1 MYWKLPDGNQAV
13 YLKIISLII
22 EGIQKG
28 DLLPGEQLPVER
40 DLAKKLNINRSTIQR
55 AFSELVS
62 RGILIRKLGSVT

>member
-62 RGILIRKLGSVT
+62 RGILIRKLGSGT